1 MSEHHFTY
9 FKVENF
15 KRFESFEMDN
25 IGQFNLIVGDNN
37 VGKTSVLEALM
48 FDEDLTKHCDLLKYN
63 LFHNRNYNQI
73 KESYFLEY
81 VNKGKIINNIVELIF
96 SFKIKGSDLLATI
109 VEMKIGGAISQQIIA
124 ENGDR
129 YQSKI
134 ENDINILPSNSEIPL
149 NLIPFNLSYDH
160 QLSEVY
166 AKNIQRNIPLRKR
179 LILDL
184 SILVPNLKDFDIDI
198 INGNTIIL
206 VQEGVDYT
214 IPLPSLGDGSIKLF
228 RLLMEIILNK
238 NGRLM
243 IDEIDTGI
251 HHKKLL
257 PVWRTIL
264 KSASNNNVQLYAT
277 THSAECLK
285 FFRDVFLEEDMQ
297 DLQEKARVFR
307 LVEHK
312 DKQVSAYC
320 YNFEE
325 FDHAIENENELR

>member
-1 MSEHHFTY
+1 MNENHFSY

-37 VGKTSVLEALM
+37 VGKTSVLEALL
-48 FDEDLTKHCDLLKYN
+48 FNKDLHKHCDILKYN
-63 LFHNRNYNQI
+63 LFYNRNYHQI
-73 KESYFLEY
+73 NESYFLEY
-81 VNKGKIINNIVELIF
+81 VNKGKIINNIFKLIF
-96 SFKIKGSDLLATI
+96 SFKTSKDNDIIKIT
-109 VEMKIGGAISQQIIA
+109 EEKIDGIISQQFIDI
-124 ENGDR
+124 NSR
-129 YQSKI
+129 ITQIKT
-134 ENDINILPSNSEIPL
+134 ENDINGLPINPEIYL

-160 QLSEVY
+160 RLSEVY
-166 AKNIQRNIPLRKR
+166 AKNIQRVIPLRKR
-179 LILDL
+179 LVTDL

-214 IPLPSLGDGSIKLF
+214 IPLPSLGDGAIKLF
-228 RLLMEIILNK
+228 RLLIEIILNK
-238 NGRLM
+238 EGRLM

-257 PVWRTIL
+257 PVWRTII
-264 KSASNNNVQLYAT
+264 KAASNNKVQLYAT
-277 THSAECLK
+277 SHSSECLK
-285 FFRDVFLEEDMQ
+285 FFRDVFLEDDMK

-320 YNFEE
+320 YDFEA
-325 FDHAIENENELR
+325 FDHAIENGNELR